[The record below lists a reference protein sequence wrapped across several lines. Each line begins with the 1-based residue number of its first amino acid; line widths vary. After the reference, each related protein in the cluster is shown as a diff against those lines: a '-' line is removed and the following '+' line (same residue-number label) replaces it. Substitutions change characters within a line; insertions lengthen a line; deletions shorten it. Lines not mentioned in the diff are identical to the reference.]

1 MRFQQSCRMAVWLV
15 IAPLLLGG
23 CSILREFGPVV
34 EVHTLDAGE
43 AIELKRGDILTR
55 GKLSDATTQTIRV
68 AALDAQACAKPVSAN
83 CVEALAAVTGVTT
96 DRRLAALSELW
107 LAQAQA
113 MKPGF
118 EQQAAW
124 FETIRY
130 AYAYLFLGDHTPG
143 ERAFEDRQTQV
154 RDWYNY
160 AVERAAT
167 AMFEVG
173 QQTPTQLPAQPHR
186 DVAGWELHVDMRNAR
201 LPGSTVVLAELLPAS
216 SLSFRGLRSLYRRD
230 GFGAELVAVMPDEP
244 LTSAPTR
251 DGRPAAKRNQ
261 QPLPWSEMPAP
272 SMTVLLHPDGDDLD
286 SVLHTRTVRLTVHDP
301 YVESAIMLRGQRVP
315 LAANFTAGYGLWLAR
330 AKFNKQSLR
339 SLLGREGGIDRP
351 HVYLM
356 QPYDP
361 NRRIIVML
369 HGLASSP
376 EAWVELV
383 NEILGDEAL
392 RQHYQIWQVYYPTNM
407 PIALNHAMIRRALG
421 DTLAHFDPSGQA
433 PASSDLVL
441 VGHSMG
447 GVIARLMVSS
457 TDQSLV
463 QLAADHSRLT
473 PQQIKRIDPM
483 LRFESFPHV
492 SRAIFIAAPHRG
504 TSVAGGRL
512 GRWMAG
518 FIRFPVTV
526 LEELAH
532 TLAPNAAASSH
543 ESLGHIPNSV
553 DNLDENDPFV
563 RAAADFPISAQVRY
577 HSIVAQANADVALDD
592 SDDGLVPY
600 RSAHLPGAQSEKV
613 IISGRSVQQSAVAI
627 LEIQRILKED
637 MTQREEQLT
646 PR

>member
-68 AALDAQACAKPVSAN
+68 AALDAQACAKPISAD
-83 CVEALAAVTGVTT
+83 CVEALAAVTGVAA

-113 MKPGF
+113 MKPGS

-124 FETIRY
+124 LETIRY
-130 AYAYLFLGDHTPG
+130 AYAYLFFGDHTPG

-167 AMFEVG
+167 GMFEVR
-173 QQTPTQLPAQPHR
+173 QQMSTQLPAQTR
-186 DVAGWELHVDMRNAR
+186 WNIAGWELQLDMRSAR
-201 LPGSTVVLAELLPAS
+201 LPVPAELLPVS

-272 SMTVLLHPDGDDLD
+272 SMTILLHPDGDDLD

-315 LAANFTAGYGLWLAR
+315 LAANFTAGYGVWLAR

-376 EAWVELV
+376 EAWVELA

-483 LRFESFPHV
+483 LRFEPFPHV

-613 IISGRSVQQSAVAI
+613 IISGHSVQQNAAAI
-627 LEIQRILKED
+627 LEIQRILKDD
-637 MTQREEQLT
+637 MTQQEEQQGG
-646 PR
+646 R

>member
-1 MRFQQSCRMAVWLV
+1 MAVWLV

-483 LRFESFPHV
+483 LRFEPFPHV

-613 IISGRSVQQSAVAI
+613 IISGHSVQQSAVAI